1 MVKEDEGRLDMGLG
15 GCGVLELRWEI
26 FPISKRLAI
35 TNPLPYLVNIGYSGL
50 HNNIVI

>member
-1 MVKEDEGRLDMGLG
+1 MGLG
-15 GCGVLELRWEI
+15 VVGVLELRWEN

-35 TNPLPYLVNIGYSGL
+35 TNPLPYLVNIRYSGL

>member
-1 MVKEDEGRLDMGLG
+1 MGLG
-15 GCGVLELRWEI
+15 GVGVLELRWKI

-35 TNPLPYLVNIGYSGL
+35 TNPRPYLVNIGCSGL